1 MEQEIAAL
9 QNLTQTVT
17 AFAVTYGFQM
27 VGAVIILCVGL
38 FVAKWVGRLVER
50 LCAARKFDLTLSRF
64 FASIAKV
71 LVLVFVAIIALGK
84 FGMTIAPFIAAI
96 GAIAFGASLAIQGPL
111 SNFGAGVAI
120 ILGRPFVVGNTI
132 TVLDVSGVVEEVRL
146 GATLLSTEDG
156 EVITIPNKQII
167 GEILHNSF
175 ANKVVEST
183 IGISYTDNPDQAI
196 EVITEVLKSVPE
208 VTKEPSPQ
216 VGIERFA
223 DSAIEIG
230 YRYWVPTQ
238 HYYQVRYAVN
248 RAVYNGLMSAGINI
262 PYPKL
267 ELTVRNHQDD
277 NG

>member
-1 MEQEIAAL
+1 MEQEIAAI

-17 AFAVTYGFQM
+17 TFGVTYGFQM
-27 VGAVIILCVGL
+27 VGAIIIIVVGL
-38 FVAKWVGRLVER
+38 FIGKWVGRLVER
-50 LCAARKFDLTLSRF
+50 LCDARNFDVTLSRF
-64 FASIAKV
+64 FANVAKV

-84 FGMTIAPFIAAI
+84 FGITIAPFIAAI

-111 SNFGAGVAI
+111 SNYGAGIAI

-156 EVITIPNKQII
+156 EIITIPNKQIL

-175 ANKVVEST
+175 ASKVVESR
-183 IGISYTDNPDQAI
+183 IGISYTDDPDRAI
-196 EVITEVLKSVPE
+196 AVIHDMLATVSE

-216 VGIERFA
+216 VGIENFA

-238 HYYQVRYAVN
+238 QYFQIRYAVN
-248 RAVYNGLMSAGINI
+248 RAVYNGLMTAGINI

-267 ELTVRNHQDD
+267 DVTVENQ
-277 NG
+277 GSGG

>member
-1 MEQEIAAL
+1 MEQEIAAI
-9 QNLTQTVT
+9 QNLSQTVT
-17 AFAVTYGFQM
+17 TFGVTYGFQM
-27 VGAVIILCVGL
+27 VGAIIIIVVGL
-38 FVAKWVGRLVER
+38 FVGKWVGRLVER
-50 LCAARKFDLTLSRF
+50 LCAARNFDVTLSRF
-64 FASIAKV
+64 FANVAKV

-84 FGMTIAPFIAAI
+84 FGITIAPFIAAI

-111 SNFGAGVAI
+111 SNYGAGIAI

-132 TVLDVSGVVEEVRL
+132 TLLDVSGMVEEVRL

-156 EVITIPNKQII
+156 EIITIPNKQIL

-175 ANKVVEST
+175 ANKVVESK
-183 IGISYTDNPDQAI
+183 IGISYTDDPDQAI
-196 EVITEVLKSVPE
+196 AVIQDMLATVSE

-216 VGIERFA
+216 VGIENFA

-238 HYYQVRYAVN
+238 QYFQIRYEVN
-248 RAVYNGLMSAGINI
+248 RAVYNGLMTAGINI

-267 ELTVRNHQDD
+267 DVTVENQSS
-277 NG
+277 GG